1 MTAANAPL
9 ISSTPPNKSLA
20 TFERGS
26 ARTALS
32 SSCTRLCG
40 RGNQRRYVVRALRV
54 RWHEARK
61 DANKLRYAA
70 EFFRSLY
77 SDKKSARR
85 YKGFVGVMESLQDEL
100 GALNDLATGPEVLEQ
115 HNLSKH
121 PGAEALVL
129 HADKPVLISKAQ
141 AALDDVLD
149 AKRFWQ

>member
-1 MTAANAPL
+1 M
-9 ISSTPPNKSLA
+9 
-20 TFERGS
+20 
-26 ARTALS
+26 
-32 SSCTRLCG
+32 
-40 RGNQRRYVVRALRV
+40 RALRV